1 MPPQEP
7 FYPLAA
13 SQWDQAELDALAEVI
28 ASDMFT
34 MGERVRTFEAAF
46 AAYHGRAHAVMVNS
60 GSSANLVGIASQFFT
75 DTPRL
80 QRGDEVIVPALS
92 WSTTFHPLQ
101 QYGLHL
107 RFVDIDPQ
115 TLNIDPA
122 ALEAALTPR
131 TRMVMAV
138 SILGNPCDFKALQ
151 SFCRQ
156 HGLLL
161 FEDNCESLDAGL
173 GGRKTGTFGDI
184 STASFFFSHHI
195 STMEG
200 GMMLTDDRETA
211 DLARCLR
218 AHGWTRDLAPD
229 SPVYARGRDD
239 FFEAYK
245 FVLPG
250 YNLRPG
256 ELHAAVGMEQL
267 RKLPAHTTQRRRNLA
282 HFQARFG
289 NHPVVRMQREHGESS
304 AFSFPLV
311 LRDPSTDRGAVM
323 AALKEADI
331 AYRIVTGGCFIRHPA
346 IRFFDHSV
354 VGDLPHANE
363 VHDRGFFVGNL
374 PRDLTAQIDRLDE
387 TIRAAAG

>member
-1 MPPQEP
+1 MQVEDPY
-7 FYPLAA
+7 YPLAA
-13 SQWDQAELDALAEVI
+13 PQWDAAEPAALAAVI
-28 ASDMFT
+28 ASGMFT
-34 MGERVRTFEAAF
+34 MGEKVRAFEAAF

-60 GSSANLVGIASQFFT
+60 GSSANLVGVASQFFT
-75 DTPRL
+75 APARL
-80 QRGDEVIVPALS
+80 ARGDEVIVPALS

-107 RFVDIDPQ
+107 RFVDIDPD

-122 ALEAALTPR
+122 QLEKALTPR

-138 SILGNPCDFKALQ
+138 SILGNPCDFEALQ
-151 SFCRQ
+151 AFCTR

-161 FEDNCESLDAGL
+161 FEDNCESLDASL

-200 GMMLTDDRETA
+200 GMLLTDDRETA

-218 AHGWTRDLAPD
+218 AHGWTRDLAAD
-229 SPVYARGRDD
+229 SPVHARGEED

-245 FVLPG
+245 FILPG

-256 ELHAAVGMEQL
+256 ELHAAVGLEQL
-267 RKLPAHTTQRRRNLA
+267 RKLPAHTAQRRANLA
-282 HFQARFG
+282 CFQERFG
-289 NHPVVRMQREHGESS
+289 NHPAVRMQREHGTGS

-311 LRDPSTDRGAVM
+311 LRDDTVDRGRVM
-323 AALKEADI
+323 TALKEASI
-331 AYRIVTGGCFIRHPA
+331 AFRIVTGGCFTRHPA

-354 VGDLPHANE
+354 VGDLPHASQ

-374 PRDLTAQIDRLDE
+374 PRDLTPQIDRLARVIGE
-387 TIRAAAG
+387 AAR